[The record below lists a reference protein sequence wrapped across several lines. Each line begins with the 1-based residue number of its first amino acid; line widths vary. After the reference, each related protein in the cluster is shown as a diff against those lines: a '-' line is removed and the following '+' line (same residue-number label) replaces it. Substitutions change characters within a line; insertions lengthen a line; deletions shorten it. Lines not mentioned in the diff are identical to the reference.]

1 MESGQTVHPGYWHYW
16 ATCSSLSS
24 SHPGYWYY
32 WYPYPSYGQFLPDS
46 HDDIEGG
53 GVMIIPVEE
62 AHMTT
67 VRGHG
72 VA

>member
-1 MESGQTVHPGYWHYW
+1 M
-16 ATCSSLSS
+16 C
-24 SHPGYWYY
+24 
-32 WYPYPSYGQFLPDS
+32 WYPYPGYGQFLPYP

-53 GVMIIPVEE
+53 GVGIIFVEE

-72 VA
+72 VAWATGVVLTAALDSVG